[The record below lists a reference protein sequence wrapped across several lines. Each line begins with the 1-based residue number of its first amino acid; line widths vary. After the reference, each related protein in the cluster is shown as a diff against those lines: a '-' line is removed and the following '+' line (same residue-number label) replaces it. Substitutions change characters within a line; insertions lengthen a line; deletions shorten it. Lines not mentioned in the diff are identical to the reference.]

1 VNLTTTY
8 LGIELAHPIVPGA
21 SPLVGSADDA
31 RRLEDAGAAALVLHS
46 LFEEEILRDVAASL
60 AAESHGHASAEAMAY
75 WPELDHHLG
84 PEEYLELVRSVKEA
98 VGIPVIASLNGT
110 TPGGWTGYASRIEAA
125 GADALELNLYL
136 LATDPSVPG
145 AEIEDRMV
153 EIVRSVADAV
163 RIPVAVKLSPFLSS
177 LPHLAT
183 RLVAAGARG
192 LVLFNRF
199 YQPDI
204 DVEELEVV
212 PNLTLSTSDELRLR
226 LRWLAVLCGRV
237 DASLAATGGV
247 HTAVDVIKA
256 VMAGADV
263 TQMVSALLLGGP
275 DVIRTTLAGVRSFL
289 EEHEYESLAQMKG
302 SMSLRT
308 VPDPAAVVRANYTR
322 VLESWRP

>member
-1 VNLTTTY
+1 MNLTTTY